1 MRDLNDLMY
10 FAAVVEHGGF
20 TAASRVLGLPKS
32 TLSRRVSGLET
43 RLDVRLLQRSTRRL
57 AVTEIGQQF
66 YAHCKA
72 MMAEADTA
80 ESVVASTH
88 AEPCGSLN
96 IVCPVALLHMQ
107 VADMVASFAL
117 RYPLVKLHV
126 SAMNRAVD
134 LIGEGVDIALRVR
147 PLPLPDTDLVMRK
160 LGESAQWLVASPELM
175 RRLGQPRNPQDLANW
190 PSLGNGNMSDIH
202 SWSWTRPD
210 EADRPAGEAVTLQHW
225 PRLSTTDMHTLRCA
239 AIAGVGVVQLPAAF
253 VQNELTAGTLV
264 QVLPAWQLPPQ
275 VIHAI
280 FASRRGLAAS
290 VRAFLDHLVAG
301 FEVHSTM
308 LAALGKSSGKASVN
322 E

>member
-1 MRDLNDLMY
+1 M
-10 FAAVVEHGGF
+10 
-20 TAASRVLGLPKS
+20 LGLPKS
-32 TLSRRVSGLET
+32 TLSRRVSKT

-96 IVCPVALLHMQ
+96 IVCPGPCCMQ

-126 SAMNRAVD
+126 SAMNRA
-134 LIGEGVDIALRVR
+134 GGPHWRWRRYRGSACARC
-147 PLPLPDTDLVMRK
+147 LPDTDLDAQARRK
-160 LGESAQWLVASPELM
+160 PRSGCASPGADAPS
-175 RRLGQPRNPQDLANW
+175 RAARTPQDLANW
-190 PSLGNGNMSDIH
+190 PAGQRQHVRTYIRH
-202 SWSWTRPD
+202 APD
-210 EADRPAGEAVTLQHW
+210 EADRPAGEADLQHW

-253 VQNELTAGTLV
+253 VQNELTARHAGAAATRLAV
-264 QVLPAWQLPPQ
+264 AVAE

-280 FASRRGLAAS
+280 FASRRGLFGGISAR
-290 VRAFLDHLVAG
+290 VPGHLVAG

-308 LAALGKSSGKASVN
+308 LAALGKSSGGFSQRMTSFKDAAPSAEIGTGLACNSKPRGVAAFA
-322 E
+322 